1 MIKKYFKKGPFL
13 RAFFFALFLILAN
26 CTHSKITK
34 TNLNF
39 FSKKQTANVEIF
51 TVRDFF
57 TQGKYQLYFDVFNK
71 NEDVTIGRMAI
82 YVFNQD
88 CNLVNEDSTSNIVLY
103 SNYVFIGPYKNG
115 VITFFPR
122 KRLKCYTVKGF
133 EKYL

>member
-82 YVFNQD
+82 YIFNQD

>member
-82 YVFNQD
+82 YIFNQD
-88 CNLVNEDSTSNIVLY
+88 CNLVNEDSISNIVLY

>member
-34 TNLNF
+34 TNLNL